1 MTEPSHVEEIVVEE
15 APMEETIEDA
25 VQGVVDEIVEDVMAK
40 VGEETAAQ

>member
-1 MTEPSHVEEIVVEE
+1 
-15 APMEETIEDA
+15 MEETIEDA